1 MVSCPLKIVVGYSS
15 KNLFTKFNHRCAMLT
30 SGGVVF
36 NGEKSPADGSFMRCE
51 CYFMIYPM
59 GSDSGVRRKFHEGVS
74 FNGIWWSFVC
84 VQFL

>member
-1 MVSCPLKIVVGYSS
+1 MRDAYFWSS
-15 KNLFTKFNHRCAMLT
+15 GLQRGEIARRWIFYAM
-30 SGGVVF
+30 
-36 NGEKSPADGSFMRCE
+36 